1 MRTAEWWLKLL
12 LRAFGGVSVLA
23 VFAVVMPRGWMGVVH
38 EWLGMGT
45 LPDAPIVDYLA
56 RSTSALCALYGG
68 LLLVLATDV
77 RRYARVITYQAI
89 ATIALSAVGA
99 GFGLRAGMPAWW
111 MLGDVASCWICC
123 GAMLALQK
131 RIPPARDDTA
141 TADAGR

>member
-1 MRTAEWWLKLL
+1 M
-12 LRAFGGVSVLA
+12 LA
-23 VFAVVMPRGWMGVVH
+23 VVAVVMPQGWMGVVH

-77 RRYARVITYQAI
+77 RRYARVITCQAVAI
-89 ATIALSAVGA
+89 IALSTVGA
-99 GFGLRAGMPAWW
+99 CFGLRAGMPAWW
-111 MLGDVASCWICC
+111 MLGDVASCWICG

-131 RIPPARDDTA
+131 RISAAQDHTA
-141 TADAGR
+141 TADTAR